1 MLANLLE
8 RGNMIKYSL
17 NRRLT
22 LWSLEEIRHGNL
34 WPISVALILIISSV
48 FALSAL
54 ATRMEQVIVKQ
65 GKDALTADTVFV
77 SANPIP
83 QTLDLAIAAQDVQ
96 ASKMTRFA
104 TMAFSDNEMQ
114 LVTVKAV
121 EESYP
126 LLGELVLSRGE
137 EKQRHVKPG
146 ELWLDGRVME
156 RLSVKVGDVVTIGDA
171 NFPVTGVIEA
181 EPGLSF
187 NPFQQMPAVYI
198 HQSDV
203 DKTGAIQVGSRVQYR
218 VYLVGERPSLT
229 TIKSAVELSPSD
241 RWRDQENADRSS
253 EVFERT
259 SQYLSL
265 TVAIVII
272 MAATTLV
279 LTCQNYVVT
288 RKQTIA
294 MLKSIGAQR
303 GWIVR
308 WLVIQLSLLFLF
320 AALVGLLIGL
330 GLEQLLRIPLKDLL
344 PEPLPSFGI
353 EPFLVSLATAFCIA
367 VPSLGIPLSSLLKT
381 SAVSVM
387 QPDEGTQQNI
397 GKSGWLVL
405 VPVVPMLVNYYNNIM
420 VWVVLTA
427 ILILFVVL
435 AAFGLLVSRGLMR
448 FPLAT
453 PIKLALSRINRS
465 ALASGLQLGAFAL
478 SLMLLAI
485 IWLVRTDLLL
495 DWQRTLPADAPNV
508 FALNIADY
516 EKESYLNALDENQVL
531 RSEAYPI
538 IRGRFTEINGVDV
551 QQDQQQGRQERS
563 DAISRELNLTW
574 SDQLPNY
581 NQVLQGEWQ
590 AKNAV
595 SVESEVA
602 SELGIK
608 IGDVLTFVINSQP
621 IKATVNTIRKVE
633 WRDMKP
639 NFYFIFSNDVMANM
653 PGSYLVSYRI
663 EENQGGILN
672 QLSRQHPTVSVLDIR
687 TMATKIQSL
696 IEQIVWSISILA
708 ILGVIAGVMLIFT
721 LLRLSLSQRQQEIRL
736 YRTLGASKKRVTQTI
751 WAEFGLMAI
760 IASLVAT
767 LGAELAVAGVMH
779 FGFELSTQ
787 IHPQLW
793 VMLPLLALLTL
804 FAVVLS
810 LIKQLLTPVN
820 NSYA

>member
-1 MLANLLE
+1 MQAILLE
-8 RGNMIKYSL
+8 RGNMTKYSL

-34 WPISVALILIISSV
+34 WSISVALILIISSV

-126 LLGELVLSRGE
+126 LLGELVLSQGDV
-137 EKQRHVKPG
+137 KQEHVKPG

-156 RLSVKVGDVVTIGDA
+156 RLSVRAGDVVTIGDA
-171 NFPVTGVIEA
+171 DFPVTGVIES

-218 VYLVGERPSLT
+218 VYLVGEKPLLT

-241 RWRDQENADRSS
+241 RWRDQENVDRSS

-303 GWIVR
+303 GWIIR

-344 PEPLPSFGI
+344 PEPLPSFGV

-387 QPDEGTQQNI
+387 QPDDGSQQKI

-405 VPVVPMLVNYYNNIM
+405 VPVVPMLVNYYNNVM
-420 VWVVLTA
+420 VWVVLAA

-516 EKESYLNALDENQVL
+516 EKEIYLNALDENQVL
-531 RSEAYPI
+531 RSDAYPI
-538 IRGRFTEINGVDV
+538 IRGRFTEINGVNV
-551 QQDQQQGRQERS
+551 KQEQQQGRQERS
-563 DAISRELNLTW
+563 DAVSRELNLTW

-602 SELGIK
+602 SEMGIK

-767 LGAELAVAGVMH
+767 LGAEVAVAGVMH

>member
-1 MLANLLE
+1 MQAILLE
-8 RGNMIKYSL
+8 RGNMTKYSL

-34 WPISVALILIISSV
+34 WSISVALILIISSV

-126 LLGELVLSRGE
+126 LLGELVLSQGDV
-137 EKQRHVKPG
+137 KQEHVKPG

-156 RLSVKVGDVVTIGDA
+156 RLSVRAGDVVTIGDA
-171 NFPVTGVIEA
+171 DFPVTGVIES

-218 VYLVGERPSLT
+218 VYLVGEKPLLT

-241 RWRDQENADRSS
+241 RWRDQENVDRSS

-303 GWIVR
+303 GWIIR

-344 PEPLPSFGI
+344 PEPLPSFGV

-387 QPDEGTQQNI
+387 QPDDGSQQKI

-405 VPVVPMLVNYYNNIM
+405 VPVVPMLVNYYNNVM
-420 VWVVLTA
+420 VWVVLAA

-516 EKESYLNALDENQVL
+516 EKEIYLNALDENQVL
-531 RSEAYPI
+531 RSDAYPI
-538 IRGRFTEINGVDV
+538 IRGRFTEINGVNV
-551 QQDQQQGRQERS
+551 KQEQQQGRQERS

-602 SELGIK
+602 SEMGIK

-767 LGAELAVAGVMH
+767 LGAEVAVAGVMH

>member
-1 MLANLLE
+1 MQAILLE
-8 RGNMIKYSL
+8 RGNMTKHSL

-83 QTLDLAIAAQDVQ
+83 QMLDLAIAAQDVQ

-126 LLGELVLSRGE
+126 LLGELVLSQGDV
-137 EKQRHVKPG
+137 KQEHVKPG

-156 RLSVKVGDVVTIGDA
+156 RLSVKVGDIVTIGDA
-171 NFPVTGVIEA
+171 DFPVTGVIES

-198 HQSDV
+198 HQLDV

-218 VYLVGERPSLT
+218 VYLVGEKPLLT

-303 GWIVR
+303 GWIIR

-344 PEPLPSFGI
+344 PEPLPSFGV
-353 EPFLVSLATAFCIA
+353 EPLLVSLATAFCIA

-387 QPDEGTQQNI
+387 QPDDGSQQKI

-405 VPVVPMLVNYYNNIM
+405 VPVVPMLVNYYNNVM
-420 VWVVLTA
+420 VWVVLAA

-531 RSEAYPI
+531 RSDAYPI
-538 IRGRFTEINGVDV
+538 IRGRFTEINGVNV
-551 QQDQQQGRQERS
+551 KQEQQQGRQERS

-602 SELGIK
+602 SEMGIK

-767 LGAELAVAGVMH
+767 LGAEVAVAGVMH

>member
-1 MLANLLE
+1 MQAILLE
-8 RGNMIKYSL
+8 RSNMTKHSL

-126 LLGELVLSRGE
+126 LLGELVLSQGDV
-137 EKQRHVKPG
+137 KQEHVKPG

-156 RLSVKVGDVVTIGDA
+156 RLSVKVGDIVTIGDA
-171 NFPVTGVIEA
+171 DFPVTGVIES

-218 VYLVGERPSLT
+218 VYLVGEKPLLT

-303 GWIVR
+303 GWIIR

-344 PEPLPSFGI
+344 PEPLPSFGV

-381 SAVSVM
+381 SAVSVI
-387 QPDEGTQQNI
+387 QPDDGSQQKI

-405 VPVVPMLVNYYNNIM
+405 VPVVPMLVNYYNNVM
-420 VWVVLTA
+420 VWVVLAA

-531 RSEAYPI
+531 RSDAYPI
-538 IRGRFTEINGVDV
+538 IRGRFTEINGVNV
-551 QQDQQQGRQERS
+551 KQEQQQGRQERS

-602 SELGIK
+602 SEMGIK

-708 ILGVIAGVMLIFT
+708 ILGVIADVMLIFT

-767 LGAELAVAGVMH
+767 LGAEVAVAGVMH

-810 LIKQLLTPVN
+810 LIKRLLTPVN

>member
-1 MLANLLE
+1 
-8 RGNMIKYSL
+8 MIKYSL

-83 QTLDLAIAAQDVQ
+83 QTLDLAIAAQEVQ

-146 ELWLDGRVME
+146 ELWLDDRVME
-156 RLSVKVGDVVTIGDA
+156 RLSLKVGDVVTIGNAD
-171 NFPVTGVIEA
+171 FPVTGVIEA

-303 GWIVR
+303 GWIIR
-308 WLVIQLSLLFLF
+308 WLAIQLSLLFLF

-420 VWVVLTA
+420 VWVVLAA
-427 ILILFVVL
+427 IFILFVVL

-538 IRGRFTEINGVDV
+538 IRGRFTEINDVDV
-551 QQDQQQGRQERS
+551 KQAHQERS

-574 SDQLPNY
+574 CDELPNY

-590 AKNAV
+590 AQNAV

-602 SELGIK
+602 SEMGIK

-767 LGAELAVAGVMH
+767 VGAELAVAGVMH

>member
-1 MLANLLE
+1 MQAILLE
-8 RGNMIKYSL
+8 RGNMTKYSL

-22 LWSLEEIRHGNL
+22 LWSLEEIRYGNL

-126 LLGELVLSRGE
+126 LLGELVLSQGDV
-137 EKQRHVKPG
+137 KQEHVKLG

-156 RLSVKVGDVVTIGDA
+156 RLSVKVGDIVTIGDA
-171 NFPVTGVIEA
+171 DFPVTGVIES

-218 VYLVGERPSLT
+218 VYLVGEKPLLT

-303 GWIVR
+303 GWIIR

-344 PEPLPSFGI
+344 PEPLPSFGV

-387 QPDEGTQQNI
+387 QPDDGSQQKI

-405 VPVVPMLVNYYNNIM
+405 VPVVPMLVNYYNNVM
-420 VWVVLTA
+420 VWVVLAA

-531 RSEAYPI
+531 RSDAYPI
-538 IRGRFTEINGVDV
+538 IRGRFTEINGVNV
-551 QQDQQQGRQERS
+551 KQEQQQGRQERS

-590 AKNAV
+590 DKNAV

-602 SELGIK
+602 SEMGIK

-767 LGAELAVAGVMH
+767 LGAEVAVAGVMH

>member
-1 MLANLLE
+1 MQAILLE
-8 RGNMIKYSL
+8 RSNMTKHSL

-54 ATRMEQVIVKQ
+54 VTRMEQVIVKQ

-126 LLGELVLSRGE
+126 LLGELVLSQGDV
-137 EKQRHVKPG
+137 KQEHVKPG

-156 RLSVKVGDVVTIGDA
+156 RLSVKVGDIVTIGDA
-171 NFPVTGVIEA
+171 DFPVTGVIES

-218 VYLVGERPSLT
+218 VYLVGEKPLLT

-303 GWIVR
+303 GWIIR

-344 PEPLPSFGI
+344 PEPLPSFGV

-387 QPDEGTQQNI
+387 QPDDGSQQKI

-420 VWVVLTA
+420 VWVVLAA

-508 FALNIADY
+508 FALNIADH

-531 RSEAYPI
+531 RSDAYPI
-538 IRGRFTEINGVDV
+538 IRGRFTEINGVNV
-551 QQDQQQGRQERS
+551 KQEQQQGRQERS

-602 SELGIK
+602 SEMGIK

-767 LGAELAVAGVMH
+767 LGAEVAVAGVMH

>member
-1 MLANLLE
+1 MQAILLE
-8 RGNMIKYSL
+8 RGNMTKHSL

-126 LLGELVLSRGE
+126 LLGELVLSQGDV
-137 EKQRHVKPG
+137 KQEHVKPG
-146 ELWLDGRVME
+146 ELWLDARVME
-156 RLSVKVGDVVTIGDA
+156 RLSVKVGDIVTIGDA
-171 NFPVTGVIEA
+171 DFPVTGVIES

-218 VYLVGERPSLT
+218 VYLVGEKPLLT

-303 GWIVR
+303 GWIIR

-344 PEPLPSFGI
+344 PEPLPSFGV

-387 QPDEGTQQNI
+387 QPNDGSQQKI

-405 VPVVPMLVNYYNNIM
+405 VPVVPMLVNYYNNVM
-420 VWVVLTA
+420 VWVILAA

-531 RSEAYPI
+531 RSDAYPI
-538 IRGRFTEINGVDV
+538 IRGRFTEINGVNV
-551 QQDQQQGRQERS
+551 KQEQQQGRQERS

-602 SELGIK
+602 SEMGIK

-721 LLRLSLSQRQQEIRL
+721 LLRLGLSQRQQEIRL

-767 LGAELAVAGVMH
+767 LGAEVAVAGVMH

>member
-1 MLANLLE
+1 MQAILLE
-8 RGNMIKYSL
+8 RGNMTKYSL

-83 QTLDLAIAAQDVQ
+83 QMLDLAIAAQDVQ

-121 EESYP
+121 EERYP
-126 LLGELVLSRGE
+126 LLGELVLSQGDV
-137 EKQRHVKPG
+137 KQEHVKPG

-156 RLSVKVGDVVTIGDA
+156 RLSVKVGDIVTIGDA
-171 NFPVTGVIEA
+171 DFPVTGVIES

-218 VYLVGERPSLT
+218 VYLVGEKPLLT

-303 GWIVR
+303 GWIIR

-344 PEPLPSFGI
+344 PEPLPSFGV

-387 QPDEGTQQNI
+387 QPDDGSQQKI

-405 VPVVPMLVNYYNNIM
+405 VPVVPMLVNYYNNVM
-420 VWVVLTA
+420 VWVVLAA

-516 EKESYLNALDENQVL
+516 EKESYLHALDENQVL
-531 RSEAYPI
+531 RSDAYPI
-538 IRGRFTEINGVDV
+538 IRGRFTEINGVNV
-551 QQDQQQGRQERS
+551 KQEPQQGRQERS

-602 SELGIK
+602 SEMGIK

-767 LGAELAVAGVMH
+767 LGAEVAVAGVMH